1 MIGRLLRYLRGYQA
15 ECLRCERCNLSVS
28 QWVAVNWHHEE
39 WAKSGA
45 ITVYHADTLT
55 LLCVACA
62 MKLKGQIV
70 KAIGDLVYAD
80 NEEQEEV

>member
-1 MIGRLLRYLRGYQA
+1 M
-15 ECLRCERCNLSVS
+15 
-28 QWVAVNWHHEE
+28 NWHHEE